1 MRACR
6 RRRTCVTA
14 SSHEPCECCRGHR
27 IRRTWRWALRVRAG
41 VGRTNRPSRTT
52 RCRESHGSIE
62 WVNHM
67 DDLDRI
73 VRRLLQ
79 NLRGNYPQ
87 YLSTPFSTEELYQV
101 IVPYRHNRQ
110 ELGIDTNQDYEM
122 ALMRL
127 LSGERG
133 YLVVDR
139 DVRESLT
146 RELES
151 SNPDTSL
158 FRAFNDRSVSVSA
171 DAVALLDPA
180 TRTSDDARIAAP
192 PPAAR
197 QQGSPPPRSP
207 QGSRAPAISPQP
219 ASRARAG
226 GMGTPPAPS
235 MSAAIPVAGMPLPP
249 SPPPSARHA
258 AAPGSPYAP
267 TPEPIMPPPPP
278 RASAAPP
285 RPTPVAAPITSNPA
299 AARAS
304 GNAGHGTAAPSPAFT
319 GFRAGPPTSPSSDM
333 ASTRRSITAATLGG
347 RCRYCS
353 GTLPDGRQLTFCP
366 HCGQDLTVQQCPACS
381 TELELGWKFCTTC
394 GRGVA
399 QS

>member
-1 MRACR
+1 
-6 RRRTCVTA
+6 
-14 SSHEPCECCRGHR
+14 
-27 IRRTWRWALRVRAG
+27 
-41 VGRTNRPSRTT
+41 
-52 RCRESHGSIE
+52 
-62 WVNHM
+62 M

-73 VRRLLQ
+73 FRRLVQ
-79 NLRGNYPQ
+79 NIRGKYPQ

-139 DVRESLT
+139 DMRETLT

-158 FRAFNDRSVSVSA
+158 FRAFGDRSVTVSV
-171 DAVALLDPA
+171 DAIGLLDPTPRA
-180 TRTSDDARIAAP
+180 SDDARMAAP
-192 PPAAR
+192 TLAPRSQDNFAPRAPASSR
-197 QQGSPPPRSP
+197 PVGNSPPPP
-207 QGSRAPAISPQP
+207 
-219 ASRARAG
+219 RARAG

-235 MSAAIPVAGMPLPP
+235 LSATIPVAGMPLPP
-249 SPPPSARHA
+249 LPPSQARPQAPPPA
-258 AAPGSPYAP
+258 AYA
-267 TPEPIMPPPPP
+267 TPAEPVPPL
-278 RASAAPP
+278 APP
-285 RPTPVAAPITSNPA
+285 RPAPIRAAPGVGTGTPSATNRSAGSTSHPAPA
-299 AARAS
+299 AP
-304 GNAGHGTAAPSPAFT
+304 TAFT
-319 GFRAGPPTSPSSDM
+319 GFRGGPTTSPNPDM
-333 ASTRRSITAATLGG
+333 ASTRRSITAAVLGG

-399 QS
+399 QT

>member
-1 MRACR
+1 
-6 RRRTCVTA
+6 
-14 SSHEPCECCRGHR
+14 
-27 IRRTWRWALRVRAG
+27 
-41 VGRTNRPSRTT
+41 
-52 RCRESHGSIE
+52 
-62 WVNHM
+62 M

-73 VRRLLQ
+73 FRRLVQ
-79 NLRGNYPQ
+79 NLRGKYQQ

-139 DVRESLT
+139 DMREALT

-158 FRAFNDRSVSVSA
+158 FRAFNDRSVTVSS
-171 DAVALLDPA
+171 DAMAMLDPA
-180 TRTSDDARIAAP
+180 SRTSDDARMAAP
-192 PPAAR
+192 PP
-197 QQGSPPPRSP
+197 PTP
-207 QGSRAPAISPQP
+207 RAPAN
-219 ASRARAG
+219 
-226 GMGTPPAPS
+226 
-235 MSAAIPVAGMPLPP
+235 
-249 SPPPSARHA
+249 
-258 AAPGSPYAP
+258 
-267 TPEPIMPPPPP
+267 PPP
-278 RASAAPP
+278 RASASSRSSAMNPPASRARSGGLGTPPSPALSAAIPIPGMPLPPAPVAPP
-285 RPTPVAAPITSNPA
+285 RQASPQSSGFTPPETIAAPPPPKPSIAPPRAASSPMASNPA
-299 AARAS
+299 GTRPLGS
-304 GNAGHGTAAPSPAFT
+304 QGHGPAASAGGFT
-319 GFRAGPPTSPSSDM
+319 GFRGGLTNSPASDM
-333 ASTRRSITAATLGG
+333 ASTRRSITAAAVGG

>member
-1 MRACR
+1 
-6 RRRTCVTA
+6 
-14 SSHEPCECCRGHR
+14 
-27 IRRTWRWALRVRAG
+27 
-41 VGRTNRPSRTT
+41 
-52 RCRESHGSIE
+52 
-62 WVNHM
+62 M

-73 VRRLLQ
+73 FRRLAH
-79 NLRGNYPQ
+79 NLRTSYPQ
-87 YLSTPFSTEELYQV
+87 YLSSPFSTEELYQV

-122 ALMRL
+122 ALTRL

-139 DVRESLT
+139 DMRESLT

-158 FRAFNDRSVSVSA
+158 FRAFNDRSVSVSP
-171 DAVALLDPA
+171 DALATLDPA
-180 TRTSDDARIAAP
+180 TRQADDARMAAP
-192 PPAAR
+192 PPPARTQGNAAGRGSNNR
-197 QQGSPPPRSP
+197 QSPSP
-207 QGSRAPAISPQP
+207 QQSTRGRS
-219 ASRARAG
+219 G
-226 GMGTPPAPS
+226 GLGTPPAPS
-235 MSAAIPVAGMPLPP
+235 FSAALPVAGMPLPP
-249 SPPPSARHA
+249 APAGRPPAPQGSGYAPSPEPAPPPA
-258 AAPGSPYAP
+258 
-267 TPEPIMPPPPP
+267 PP
-278 RASAAPP
+278 RASAPPP
-285 RPTPVAAPITSNPA
+285 RAAPA
-299 AARAS
+299 A
-304 GNAGHGTAAPSPAFT
+304 
-319 GFRAGPPTSPSSDM
+319 PTSPSPSGGRPSAGTGHGAAMPAPGFSGFRGGLTNSPAHDM
-333 ASTRRSITAATLGG
+333 ASTRRTITASALGG

>member
-1 MRACR
+1 
-6 RRRTCVTA
+6 
-14 SSHEPCECCRGHR
+14 
-27 IRRTWRWALRVRAG
+27 
-41 VGRTNRPSRTT
+41 
-52 RCRESHGSIE
+52 
-62 WVNHM
+62 M

-73 VRRLLQ
+73 FRRLLQ

-87 YLSTPFSTEELYQV
+87 YLSNPFSTEELYQV
-101 IVPYRHNRQ
+101 VVPYRHNRQ

-139 DVRESLT
+139 DVREALT
-146 RELES
+146 QELES

-158 FRAFNDRSVSVSA
+158 FRAFNDRSVTVST

-180 TRTSDDARIAAP
+180 TRASDDARIAAP
-192 PPAAR
+192 AQPAR
-197 QQGSPPPRSP
+197 QQGNPPSRS
-207 QGSRAPAISPQP
+207 SSSTRPAAASSTRPAAASSQP
-219 ASRARAG
+219 PSRARSG

-235 MSAAIPVAGMPLPP
+235 LSAAMPVAGMPLPP
-249 SPPPSARHA
+249 
-258 AAPGSPYAP
+258 APTRQAGTQSSPYAP
-267 TPEPIMPPPPP
+267 TPEPIIAPPPP
-278 RASAAPP
+278 RASAPPP
-285 RPTPVAAPITSNPA
+285 RATPVAAPAMTSNPA
-299 AARAS
+299 GRGAS
-304 GNAGHGTAAPSPAFT
+304 GNPGHGTPTPSPTFT
-319 GFRAGPPTSPSSDM
+319 GFRAGPTPSPTSDM
-333 ASTRRSITAATLGG
+333 ASTRRSISAAAIGG

>member
-1 MRACR
+1 MAGFEER
-6 RRRTCVTA
+6 RGSPARPTA
-14 SSHEPCECCRGHR
+14 
-27 IRRTWRWALRVRAG
+27 V
-41 VGRTNRPSRTT
+41 NR
-52 RCRESHGSIE
+52 
-62 WVNHM
+62 M

-73 VRRLLQ
+73 FRRLVQ
-79 NLRGNYPQ
+79 NLRTNYPQ
-87 YLSTPFSTEELYQV
+87 YLSSPFSTEELYQV

-122 ALMRL
+122 ALTRL

-139 DVRESLT
+139 DMRESLT

-158 FRAFNDRSVSVSA
+158 FRAFNDRSISIA
-171 DAVALLDPA
+171 PDALSMIEPGARP
-180 TRTSDDARIAAP
+180 SDDARMA
-192 PPAAR
+192 
-197 QQGSPPPRSP
+197 SPPPPSRS
-207 QGSRAPAISPQP
+207 QGTATARGAGSRPP
-219 ASRARAG
+219 ASQQSARGRSG
-226 GMGTPPAPS
+226 GLGTPPAPAF
-235 MSAAIPVAGMPLPP
+235 SAALPVAGMPLPP
-249 SPPPSARHA
+249 APTPPTRA
-258 AAPGSPYAP
+258 AAPNAGYDP
-267 TPEPIMPPPPP
+267 TPESVLPP
-278 RASAAPP
+278 APP
-285 RPTPVAAPITSNPA
+285 RPAPPRPAATAPMAPTHAPGRPAGNTGHAAPPA
-299 AARAS
+299 P
-304 GNAGHGTAAPSPAFT
+304 PSFT
-319 GFRAGPPTSPSSDM
+319 GFRGALTNSPAHDM
-333 ASTRRSITAATLGG
+333 ASTRRTITAAALGG

>member
-1 MRACR
+1 
-6 RRRTCVTA
+6 
-14 SSHEPCECCRGHR
+14 
-27 IRRTWRWALRVRAG
+27 
-41 VGRTNRPSRTT
+41 
-52 RCRESHGSIE
+52 
-62 WVNHM
+62 M

-73 VRRLLQ
+73 YRRLVT
-79 NLRGNYPQ
+79 NLRASYPQ
-87 YLSTPFSTEELYQV
+87 LLSTSFSAEELYQV

-139 DVRESLT
+139 DVREALT

-158 FRAFNDRSVSVSA
+158 FRAFNDRMIAVSPDALGIVDPSVR
-171 DAVALLDPA
+171 P
-180 TRTSDDARIAAP
+180 DDARIAP
-192 PPAAR
+192 PPME
-197 QQGSPPPRSP
+197 RS
-207 QGSRAPAISPQP
+207 APAALRP
-219 ASRARAG
+219 
-226 GMGTPPAPS
+226 
-235 MSAAIPVAGMPLPP
+235 SAAGPSVGQGVPATRGRGGLGIPPSPAATAPIPVAGMPLPP
-249 SPPPSARHA
+249 SQSPPRSGASAGFAPPP
-258 AAPGSPYAP
+258 
-267 TPEPIMPPPPP
+267 E
-278 RASAAPP
+278 
-285 RPTPVAAPITSNPA
+285 PVAPVRPPAPVRLAPSNAPAPSNPA
-299 AARAS
+299 GGRAIGLTGHGNSVPAS
-304 GNAGHGTAAPSPAFT
+304 GAMGVRGGFSNSP
-319 GFRAGPPTSPSSDM
+319 GMDM
-333 ASTRRSITAATLGG
+333 ATPRRSITASAVGG

-399 QS
+399 QT